1 MLRSKIGKLR
11 AYFLQGHM
19 RFFTIIVRLVVDSTI
34 VYALLFQEFP
44 DLYALFPNYLLF
56 FAVFVPTYILLCILV
71 GYYDFSRKI
80 YHGEGSLFFK
90 PIYDYLDEKF
100 RSFKPNESTPGVSS
114 K

>member
-1 MLRSKIGKLR
+1 MSNSTKVVGKLR

-34 VYALLFQEFP
+34 VYALLFDQFP
-44 DLYALFPNYLLF
+44 VLYDFFPHYLVF
-56 FAVFVPTYILLCILV
+56 FCIFVPVYIGACIAV

-90 PIYDYLDEKF
+90 PIYDHIDKKF
-100 RSFKPNESTPGVSS
+100 EELT
-114 K
+114 